1 MKEHSSSQYQVFEIP
16 LKKGINAQA
25 VLISK
30 DKFILIHGSLYFI
43 CWWNSIKL
51 LIFLYFRA
59 FLVDIGIIIAKYD
72 KTNKNFILFH
82 AIVFIIVDVITI
94 VLYFVSL
101 AKFDPEK
108 SSIGG
113 AHIVLAAMIMSIKIN
128 LYKFTFLNYFSWY
141 LYTTF

>member
-1 MKEHSSSQYQVFEIP
+1 MKFYKI
-16 LKKGINAQA
+16 IN
-25 VLISK
+25 
-30 DKFILIHGSLYFI
+30 
-43 CWWNSIKL
+43 
-51 LIFLYFRA
+51 FLYFRA

-82 AIVFIIVDVITI
+82 AIVFIVVDVITI